1 MLHVNAS
8 TFQFLFE
15 FWQSRSHA
23 RALCFFFFSRLP
35 FTVSRFIADATE
47 LLVHRNTSK
56 YQRQWLRSFRISD
69 FSFTMFLGF
78 QNDFSYS
85 DCIAFKK
92 WWFLQF
98 LTEKNKLFSISGI
111 CDINNKGRKISG
123 VAWTLLDAQKHR
135 MIMATRHKFS
145 GLSLR
150 LTAKDSFCMNTYSEP
165 WRA

>member
-1 MLHVNAS
+1 MS
-8 TFQFLFE
+8 THQLSSFCLNFD
-15 FWQSRSHA
+15 SRGRMHE
-23 RALCFFFFSRLP
+23 LYVFFFSRLP
-35 FTVSRFIADATE
+35 FTVSMFIADGTE
-47 LLVHRNTSK
+47 LLVHRSTSK
-56 YQRQWLRSFRISD
+56 YQWLCSFSISD

-85 DCIAFKK
+85 DWIAFKK

-98 LTEKNKLFSISGI
+98 LTGKNKLFSISGI

>member
-8 TFQFLFE
+8 TVQFLFE

-23 RALCFFFFSRLP
+23 RALCFFFFFSRLP
-35 FTVSRFIADATE
+35 FTFSMFIAHATE
-47 LLVHRNTSK
+47 LLVHRSTSK
-56 YQRQWLRSFRISD
+56 YQWLCSFRISD
-69 FSFTMFLGF
+69 FRFTMFLGF
-78 QNDFSYS
+78 QNDFSYR
-85 DCIAFKK
+85 DWIAFKK

-111 CDINNKGRKISG
+111 CDINNKGRKISA

>member
-1 MLHVNAS
+1 MS
-8 TFQFLFE
+8 THQLSSFCLNFD
-15 FWQSRSHA
+15 SRGRMHE
-23 RALCFFFFSRLP
+23 LYVFFFSRLR
-35 FTVSRFIADATE
+35 FTVSIFIAHATE
-47 LLVHRNTSK
+47 LLVRRSTSK
-56 YQRQWLRSFRISD
+56 YQWLCSFRISD

-85 DCIAFKK
+85 DWIAFKK

-145 GLSLR
+145 ALSLR

>member
-8 TFQFLFE
+8 TVQFLFE

-23 RALCFFFFSRLP
+23 RALCFFFSVDFLLQLACSSLTPR
-35 FTVSRFIADATE
+35 SCWFIET
-47 LLVHRNTSK
+47 
-56 YQRQWLRSFRISD
+56 LRSIKD
-69 FSFTMFLGF
+69 
-78 QNDFSYS
+78 NDFVHSEFPIS
-85 DCIAFKK
+85 ALPCFSVFRMISATVIALRSKK

-111 CDINNKGRKISG
+111 CDINNKGRKISA